1 MTASN
6 KRQSKVFRNGI
17 NQSECNALIAMRTY
31 KGEGL
36 MNGPRISRFGPR
48 SRQLQIV
55 IITGLALILIFS
67 LGYWPRRQLVQA
79 APEDGAAAIPTV
91 TYVAAK
97 RTKADSEL
105 LLPATVVGLQET
117 TIYART
123 NGYLKRWLV
132 DIGDHVNTGQLLA
145 EIETPETDQELQQA
159 NASLGQVQANLELAR
174 TTAERYRSLLKSEAV
189 SPQEVDERVGAY
201 EARKADLAAMQAQIR
216 RLQEMKG
223 FSRVTAP
230 FAGTISA
237 RNVDIG
243 SLIAAGSAS
252 ANGWLFRLVQTD
264 PLRVLVNVP
273 QNQMQLVRVGA
284 TADVL
289 IRELPGKLFSGKVA
303 RTSGAFDPATRTMLV
318 DLRVPNPKGE
328 LYTGMYA
335 QARFHLQNMEPP
347 IVVSGNALI
356 VSGEGAK
363 LAVLDTGDVVRIRKI
378 RLGRDYGKDVEIV
391 EGLREGERIVINPRD
406 TLKDGMKVKA
416 VIAETAAKSET
427 TKAGSGGDKGKA
439 L

>member
-1 MTASN
+1 MTNA
-6 KRQSKVFRNGI
+6 KVGGPGTRPRRQWLVVTAT
-17 NQSECNALIAMRTY
+17 ALV
-31 KGEGL
+31 L
-36 MNGPRISRFGPR
+36 VCLFG
-48 SRQLQIV
+48 
-55 IITGLALILIFS
+55 
-67 LGYWPRRQLVQA
+67 LGYWPRKQLV
-79 APEDGAAAIPTV
+79 AAAQGDAVGLPLVTFIP
-91 TYVAAK
+91 AK
-97 RTKADSEL
+97 RTKPDSEL
-105 LLPATVVGLQET
+105 LLPASVVGLQET

-132 DIGDHVNTGQLLA
+132 DIGDRVKAGQLLA

-230 FAGTISA
+230 FAGTISS
-237 RNVDIG
+237 RNVEVG

-252 ANGWLFRLVQTD
+252 ANGWLFKLVQTD

-273 QNQMQLVRVGA
+273 QNQMQMVRLGA
-284 TADVL
+284 TADIL
-289 IRELPGKLFSGKVA
+289 IREMPGVAFTGKVA

-318 DLRVPNPKGE
+318 DLRVPNPKGD

-335 QARFHLQNMEPP
+335 QARFHLQSAQPP

-356 VSGEGAK
+356 VGGEGPRI
-363 LAVLDTGDVVRIRKI
+363 AVVDAGDMVRIRKV
-378 RLGRDYGKDVEIV
+378 RLGRDYGKDVEII
-391 EGLREGERIVINPRD
+391 EGLREGERVVINPRD
-406 TLKDGMKVKA
+406 TLEDGMKVKA
-416 VIAETAAKSET
+416 VVMETAP
-427 TKAGSGGDKGKA
+427 KADAGKPAAQATEKGKS
-439 L
+439 